1 MDAYRD
7 THGHFVSKDDNGE
20 QCPHNDG
27 KFMNGLRKGLEG
39 KTVEAH
45 GAELKAGGDNSI
57 SDVTMDFKKTADDL
71 VGSTDTSRYDRNFES
86 RAKAKLKEMFDGK
99 SHGPNDFNSFTMVG
113 YDYRGYQFKLL
124 KFPVMIDGK
133 NENISIYYYPKEG
146 VFEGS
151 LSSDDYGWAG
161 RRIEA
166 NTIEELTTGL
176 EKRARERDARHQEEA
191 ERKAQRERELTEM
204 DKQTDKWLTASDDE
218 ILEHF
223 SLKDLTK
230 GTRVGGYIGQSR
242 SKSAEASEAQGS
254 KPMSKWTREDLMDEL
269 LQEESLEPFQKK
281 FEGLSFAALKR
292 VALYQDGWHHVGKFA
307 TPTDFYAVNS
317 PAEIVMNLKKERNRN
332 KKLRKGL
339 EKGFAD
345 GTEH

>member
-86 RAKAKLKEMFDGK
+86 RAKAKLKEMFDG
-99 SHGPNDFNSFTMVG
+99 
-113 YDYRGYQFKLL
+113 
-124 KFPVMIDGK
+124 
-133 NENISIYYYPKEG
+133 
-146 VFEGS
+146 
-151 LSSDDYGWAG
+151 
-161 RRIEA
+161 
-166 NTIEELTTGL
+166 
-176 EKRARERDARHQEEA
+176 
-191 ERKAQRERELTEM
+191 
-204 DKQTDKWLTASDDE
+204 
-218 ILEHF
+218 
-223 SLKDLTK
+223 
-230 GTRVGGYIGQSR
+230 
-242 SKSAEASEAQGS
+242 KSAEASEAQGS